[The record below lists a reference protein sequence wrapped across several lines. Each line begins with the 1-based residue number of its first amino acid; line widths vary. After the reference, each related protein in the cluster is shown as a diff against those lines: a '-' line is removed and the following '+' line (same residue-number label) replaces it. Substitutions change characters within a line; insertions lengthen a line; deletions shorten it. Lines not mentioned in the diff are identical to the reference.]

1 MSNYNELYKK
11 AQKDLESVRVQK
23 GQVKAKIDELV
34 EELDLDPEQD
44 LMEQVSALKKDLEAR
59 QTKSVKELNELV
71 SKLKEFE

>member
-11 AQKDLESVRVQK
+11 AQTDLESVRVQK

-34 EELDLDPEQD
+34 EALDLDPEQD
-44 LMEQVSALKKDLEAR
+44 LMEQVSNLKKDLEAR
-59 QTKSVKELNELV
+59 QTESVKELNELV

>member
-11 AQKDLESVRVQK
+11 AQKDLESFRVQK

-59 QTKSVKELNELV
+59 QSESVKELNELV